1 MAEPPGDEY
10 LTLDQACAEFGL
22 QRAYLRRLL
31 REYGMGEFLRA
42 SIRKEVL
49 IRRQDL
55 ARVVA
60 AAHAGGR
67 QGRAPRGRAAG

>member
-1 MAEPPGDEY
+1 MAASPGDEY

-22 QRAYLRRLL
+22 QRSYLRRLL

-60 AAHAGGR
+60 AAHTRGR
-67 QGRAPRGRAAG
+67 PGRPPGRRAAG